1 MGTIFALIVKIAN
14 SALRCANSQRQIQI
28 LQAQDGSSTW
38 NKVTKVKGG
47 GGGGWTPPPVN
58 SMKNALIIVNIR
70 SYRGKVREVL
80 YFEAYVFFH
89 RFVNCVTTFTSTAFQ
104 SEDPDDNRI

>member
-28 LQAQDGSSTW
+28 LQARGGSSTW

-47 GGGGWTPPPVN
+47 GGSTPPSVN
-58 SMKNALIIVNIR
+58 SMKNALIIVNVR

>member
-1 MGTIFALIVKIAN
+1 MCKQPVADPDLEGARGL
-14 SALRCANSQRQIQI
+14 
-28 LQAQDGSSTW
+28 STW
-38 NKVTKVKGG
+38 NKVTKV
-47 GGGGWTPPPVN
+47 N
-58 SMKNALIIVNIR
+58 SMKNTLITVNIR

>member
-1 MGTIFALIVKIAN
+1 MADPDLAGARGLLYLKQSN
-14 SALRCANSQRQIQI
+14 QS
-28 LQAQDGSSTW
+28 
-38 NKVTKVKGG
+38 KG